1 MSPKILKT
9 KLNVFLL
16 LIKYNKG
23 IIVLLMSFGEVNL
36 WLNGRKF
43 HFNAI
48 CDHKTDDLPPQMT
61 IFSTVISILMHF
73 FYIFTF

>member
-9 KLNVFLL
+9 ELNVFLL

-23 IIVLLMSFGEVNL
+23 IIVLKMSFGEVNL
-36 WLNGRKF
+36 WFNGRKF
-43 HFNAI
+43 LFNAI
-48 CDHKTDDLPPQMT
+48 CDHKTDDLPPRLT
-61 IFSTVISILMHF
+61 IFSTDIPILMHF